1 MDDVKE
7 YLKESMRRHF
17 SKLFATPVLTL
28 KTATN
33 GRDIFLNRAPA
44 IGNETILCDF
54 SSVPHC
60 IYVFS
65 KEESGRVSGSFGLLD
80 EIHDNDGKKFKEDFI
95 LDEINKLDAN
105 NKWQPMSLRQLV
117 DFLGLDGE
125 KDCGLAHL
133 SYAGIAKSVN
143 NDVIL
148 ARLSRD
154 DLVRNDRVRL
164 DKGGLGHLRLGVDP
178 NIMQKLGSCDALT
191 WRIYDFYAAPGDIGA
206 IRRQALEYYP
216 LFGQF
221 FSDRFSLRRFLDSQV
236 AEKKQHE
243 DFLASEEYEK
253 KLNSPEERG
262 GVVKTTREWMLEDKR
277 ELYPAWLLSE
287 KAVRKKILEAFCDEN
302 GNNPVPAHVIVNL
315 RGVAWKKPDV
325 SLEKLVFDLA
335 ELPPD
340 WFPKNKE
347 DWDAFMTTTVTIGR
361 HLRLPIMK
369 REASGEVSE
378 RPVPLRSLY
387 DSCGGKWH
395 DFLTRIAS
403 SYMDRRPPEGATE
416 DDVALIGELLAKNPI
431 SSLPAENIPAAARL
445 LVESAAG
452 KLSAAVSPQV
462 WTNWLV
468 SQARPDIG
476 ISTMDRMCG
485 EVYDICE
492 AFSRKVLIPTA
503 AHLVYRN
510 FPRNTVFVGN
520 RQLQAA
526 MGVAAQLLF
535 AGKSSARIIE
545 TVRQYINRSA
555 EIEAAGISEKD
566 RRNNEKLK
574 ARVAQES
581 QFRAIYSQVGIN
593 RAPGSEEWVPLC
605 PPYIAPNGVY
615 VVPLTSK
622 KELQD
627 EGRAR
632 SGSRLNSD
640 GSCGLAICVGESSMP
655 YINNCR
661 TGGQH
666 ILSFRVPTPQA
677 GVPYIRLGCLQVAPV
692 VGRTRELSFL
702 QFRGEHNADP
712 PPEAQA
718 ARMFFSNAIRSGEL
732 PIFYDEIALGQE
744 QNRKAIYDDVQAM
757 CGFSWWEEKN
767 LNAAILPWGRFVP
780 KKYKAMS
787 LEEFLRDETVVR
799 IAAEINPSITRAL
812 LQNEDSVAMAPASS
826 AR

>member
-7 YLKESMRRHF
+7 YLKERMRWHF
-17 SKLFATPVLTL
+17 FKLFATSVSAL
-28 KTATN
+28 KTAT
-33 GRDIFLNRAPA
+33 GRDVFLNKTPSSG
-44 IGNETILCDF
+44 IETILCDF

-65 KEESGRVSGSFGLLD
+65 KEENGRVSGRFGLLD
-80 EIHDNDGKKFKEDFI
+80 KIHENNGKKFKENFI
-95 LDEINKLDAN
+95 VDEINRLDADE
-105 NKWQPMSLRQLV
+105 KWQPMSLRQLV
-117 DFLGLDGE
+117 DFLGLGGE

-133 SYAGIAKSVN
+133 SYASIAKSVN
-143 NDVIL
+143 NNVVL

-164 DKGGLGHLRLGVDP
+164 DKGGLDHLKLGVDQ
-178 NIMQKLGSCDALT
+178 NIMQKLGSCDDLT
-191 WRIYDFYAAPGDIGA
+191 WRIYDFYAAPGDIGT
-206 IRRQALEYYP
+206 IRRKALEYYP
-216 LFGQF
+216 IFGQF
-221 FSDRFSLRRFLDSQV
+221 FSDRFSFRRFLDSQV
-236 AEKKQHE
+236 AEKQQHE
-243 DFLASEEYEK
+243 AFLASEEYEK

-262 GVVKTTREWMLEDKR
+262 GVVKKTREWMLEDKR

-315 RGVAWKKPDV
+315 RGVAWRRPGV
-325 SLEKLVFDLA
+325 SLERLVFDLA

-340 WFPKNKE
+340 WFPKNKDE
-347 DWDAFMTTTVTIGR
+347 WDAFITATVTIGR

-369 REASGEVSE
+369 RDASGEVSE
-378 RPVPLRSLY
+378 QPIPLRSLY
-387 DSCGGKWH
+387 DGCGGKWR

-416 DDVALIGELLAKNPI
+416 DDVTLIGEILAKNPL
-431 SSLPAENIPAAARL
+431 SSLPTENIPAAARL
-445 LVESAAG
+445 LVEAAAE
-452 KLSAAVSPQV
+452 KLSAAVSPQN

-468 SQARPDIG
+468 SQARPDTSIG
-476 ISTMDRMCG
+476 AMDRMCS
-485 EVYDICE
+485 EVHDICD

-503 AHLVYRN
+503 AHLVYRH

-535 AGKSSARIIE
+535 SGKSSARIIE

-555 EIEAAGISEKD
+555 EIEAAGMSEKD
-566 RRNNEKLK
+566 KQNNEKMREL
-574 ARVAQES
+574 VAQGS
-581 QFRAIYSQVGIN
+581 KFSAIYSQVGIN
-593 RAPGSEEWVPLC
+593 RATGSEEWVPLC

-632 SGSRLNSD
+632 HGSRINSD
-640 GSCGLAICVGESSMP
+640 GSCGLAICVGESNMP
-655 YINNCR
+655 YISNCR

-666 ILSFRVPTPQA
+666 ILSFRIPTPQA
-677 GVPYIRLGCLQVAPV
+677 GIPYIRLGCLQVAPV
-692 VGRTRELSFL
+692 VERTRELKFP
-702 QFRGEHNADP
+702 QFRGEHNAEP
-712 PPEAQA
+712 PPEAMA
-718 ARMFFSNAIRSGEL
+718 AKHFFSEAIKSGEL
-732 PIFYDEIALGQE
+732 PIFYEEIALGQK
-744 QNRKAIYDDVQAM
+744 QSRKSIYDDVQAM
-757 CGFSWWEEKN
+757 CGFSWWEEKS
-767 LNAAILPWGRFVP
+767 LKEAISPWGRFVP

-787 LEEFLRDETVVR
+787 LEEFLRDEVVVKV
-799 IAAEINPSITRAL
+799 AAEINPAITRAIL
-812 LQNEDSVAMAPASS
+812 HNEDSVAMAPASP